1 MRFSKIR
8 LQSPHFVGKSLTS
21 LRPPPPANMGKILI
35 IAEKPSVM
43 TDLSRALAKP
53 LGRFEKEGSGRDFF
67 YENEAA
73 VITSAVGHLVE
84 LRMPMGPN
92 GKKLPWNFSVLP
104 AIPENF
110 DLDPIPDTE
119 TRLKQILKLAK
130 RKDIDSIVNACDA
143 GREGELIFRYI
154 LDIGG
159 ITKPVQRLWMQSM
172 TNNAILEAWQHLR
185 SDAQMRPLAD
195 AAKCRSESDWL
206 VGLNATRALT
216 CFNSRHGGFNITAA
230 GRVQTPTLAILATRE
245 AEIQAFTA
253 TPYFEVQAT
262 FAASAGRYPG
272 KWIDENWKKDE
283 ANPHSRP
290 ERIWEQVIADTIRDR
305 CADKSGVVTE
315 EKRAQSQIAPQLYD
329 LTTLQREAPFSAKVT
344 LQIAQALYEKHKM
357 ITYPR
362 TDSRYLPEDYTGN
375 VRETMQELAGSSIG
389 VAQYAAAVLSGTSEN
404 GPRLTKSRR
413 VFDNKKVS
421 DHFAIIPT
429 GKIAKL
435 SETEQKVY
443 DLIVKRFIAVFYPS
457 AEFEQTTRLT
467 RITHPGLI
475 DTFKTEGRI
484 LVKPGWLE
492 VYGRRPGVAS
502 GKDELIPVT
511 QGETAKVTAIEVV
524 HEQTK
529 PPARFTEA
537 TLLSAMEGA
546 GKLIDDEALAE
557 AMAERGLGT
566 PATRAATIE
575 GLIAQ
580 KYLARDGRDLH
591 VTGSGMRLIA
601 LVRQMDIEGLYSPM
615 LTGDW
620 EFKLRQM
627 EHGQLNRDAFMRE
640 IIAYT
645 NDIVTKARKLAAEAK
660 SQPFPDLNAPCPVCG
675 AATLKQTDATY
686 ECRAV
691 DCKFQAKKHIAGR
704 LLTEAEAAELFTK
717 KFVGPLT
724 GFKSKFNKPFDA
736 GLGLDDKFKI
746 NFVFDN
752 EDRDAAPEL
761 TEEHL
766 IGTVTL
772 TDGRNVQVYQ
782 TEKFY
787 HLPELV
793 TKKEANGVRIG
804 KAILQRELNPEQ
816 FSKLLTAGKTD
827 LLRGFV
833 SNRTKRAFDARLTF
847 DPVEGKIGFEFEPR
861 PEKKYPPKPPKTDKG
876 MVGEE
881 ATPFKAAK
889 KAAKKVAKKAGK
901 KTARKT
907 VKKSLPD
914 S

>member
-1 MRFSKIR
+1 
-8 LQSPHFVGKSLTS
+8 
-21 LRPPPPANMGKILI
+21 MGKTLI

-53 LGRFEKEGSGRDFF
+53 LGKFEKQGSGRDVF
-67 YENEAA
+67 YENDAA

-104 AIPENF
+104 AIPETF
-110 DLDPIPDTE
+110 DLDPIEDTE
-119 TRLKQILKLAK
+119 PRLRQVLKLAK

-185 SDAQMRPLAD
+185 TDAQMRPLAD

-230 GRVQTPTLAILATRE
+230 GRVQTPTLSILATRE
-245 AEIQAFTA
+245 AEIQAFVPA
-253 TPYFEVQAT
+253 AYFEVQAT
-262 FAASAGRYPG
+262 FAVVAGHYPG
-272 KWIDENWKKDE
+272 KWIDEGWKKDE
-283 ANPHSRP
+283 AKPHARP
-290 ERIWEQVIADTIRDR
+290 ERIWEQSFADAIRDR
-305 CADKSGVVTE
+305 CAGKSGIVTE
-315 EKRAQSQIAPQLYD
+315 EKRAATQIAPQLYD
-329 LTTLQREAPFSAKVT
+329 LTTLQRESPTSAKVT

-362 TDSRYLPEDYTGN
+362 TDSRYLPEDYTGE
-375 VRETMQELAGSSIG
+375 VRDTMQELANSSLPI
-389 VAQYAAAVLSGTSEN
+389 AQYAAAVLKGTSDN

-413 VFDNKKVS
+413 IFDNKKVS

-435 SETEQKVY
+435 NELEQKIY
-443 DLIVKRFIAVFYPS
+443 DLISKRFIAVFYPS

-467 RITHPGLI
+467 RIAQPTLT
-475 DTFKTEGRI
+475 DVFKTEGRI

-492 VYGRRPGVAS
+492 VYGRRPGVAA
-502 GKDELIPVT
+502 GKDELVPVT
-511 QGETAKVTAIEVV
+511 QGESAKVATIEVV
-524 HEQTK
+524 HEMTK

-580 KYLARDGRDLH
+580 KYLARDGRELH
-591 VTGSGMRLIA
+591 VSGSGMRLIA
-601 LVRQMDIEGLYSPM
+601 LVRQMNIEGLYSPK

-627 EHGQLNRDAFMRE
+627 EHGELSRAVFMRE

-645 NDIVTKARKLAAEAK
+645 TDIVTKAGKLAADAK
-660 SQPFPDLNAPCPVCG
+660 SQPFPDLKAPCPICG
-675 AATLKQTDATY
+675 APTLKQTDGTY
-686 ECRAV
+686 ECREL
-691 DCKFQAKKHIAGR
+691 DCKFQATKYIAGR
-704 LLTEAEAAELFTK
+704 LLTEAEAVELFTQ

-736 GLGLDDKFKI
+736 GLGLDEKFKVK
-746 NFVFDN
+746 FVFDD
-752 EDRDAAPEL
+752 DRDAAPEL
-761 TEEHL
+761 TDEHL
-766 IGTVTL
+766 IGEAVL
-772 TDGRNVQVYQ
+772 TDGRTVQVYA
-782 TEKFY
+782 TEKAF
-787 HLPELV
+787 HLPAVV
-793 TKKEANGVRIG
+793 TKKEPNGLRIG
-804 KAILQRELNPEQ
+804 REILKREITAEQ
-816 FSKLLTAGKTD
+816 FLKMLRDGKTD
-827 LLRGFV
+827 QLKGFV
-833 SNRTKRAFDARLTF
+833 SNRTKRSFDARLTL
-847 DPVEGKIGFEFEPR
+847 DLAEGKIGFEFEPR
-861 PEKKYPPKPPKTDKG
+861 PERPGKPAGTAQPAK
-876 MVGEE
+876 
-881 ATPFKAAK
+881 KAAK
-889 KAAKKVAKKAGK
+889 KAARKKAK
-901 KTARKT
+901 A
-907 VKKSLPD
+907 
-914 S
+914 